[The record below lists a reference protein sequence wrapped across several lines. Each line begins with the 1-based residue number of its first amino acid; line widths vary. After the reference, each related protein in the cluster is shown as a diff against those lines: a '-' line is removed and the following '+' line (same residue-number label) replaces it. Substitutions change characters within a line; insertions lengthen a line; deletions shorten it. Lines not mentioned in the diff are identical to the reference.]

1 MPNEIF
7 VALIDSGC
15 TFETYEKLAIKVENN
30 KIITTTQNEIKYKHG
45 DVIGKIISSNENI
58 KIYDIQVFDENL
70 RTTPSHIIGALSYL
84 LDKKVDVLNMSLG
97 LKTNYKEIEDLCKK
111 LILKGTTIISSFPR
125 SGADFVF
132 PASYD
137 EVISVT
143 SDGKCQEN
151 EICCVDLRK
160 NLFGANPFSNVE
172 GVGGSSVAV
181 ARFTTYFCEQ
191 LQKGLKKEEIL
202 SEIKKGYKNE
212 SE

>member
-1 MPNEIF
+1 MSKDIF

-15 TFETYEKLAIKVENN
+15 TFETHEKIAIKVENN
-30 KIITTTQNEIKYKHG
+30 KTFTTTQNEIKYKHG
-45 DVIGKIISSNENI
+45 DIIGQIISFSENI
-58 KIYDIQVFDENL
+58 KLYDIQVFDENL
-70 RTTPSHIIGALSYL
+70 RTTPSHIIGALTYL
-84 LDKKVDVLNMSLG
+84 LDKKVDVINMSLG

-111 LILKGTTIISSFPR
+111 LSSNGVTIISSFPR

-151 EICCVDLRK
+151 EISCIDVK
-160 NLFGANPFSNVE
+160 KSLFGANPFSNVE

-181 ARFTTYFCEQ
+181 ARFTKYFSEC
-191 LQKGLKKEEIL
+191 LQKGLTKEKIL
-202 SEIKKGYKNE
+202 NQIKKGYKNE

>member
-1 MPNEIF
+1 MPKDIF

-15 TFETYEKLAIKVENN
+15 IFETHEKIAIKVENN
-30 KIITTTQNEIKYKHG
+30 KILTTTQNEIKYKHG

-70 RTTPSHIIGALSYL
+70 RTTPSHIIGALTYL
-84 LDKKVDVLNMSLG
+84 LDKKVDVINMSLG

-111 LILKGTTIISSFPR
+111 LSSNGVTIISSFPR

-151 EICCVDLRK
+151 EISCIDVK
-160 NLFGANPFSNVE
+160 KSLFGANPFSNVE

-181 ARFTTYFCEQ
+181 ARFTKYFCEQ
-191 LQKGLKKEEIL
+191 LQKGLNKEEIL

>member
-1 MPNEIF
+1 MSKEIF

-15 TFETYEKLAIKVENN
+15 TFETHEKIAIKVENN
-30 KIITTTQNEIKYKHG
+30 KILTTTQNEIKYKHG

-70 RTTPSHIIGALSYL
+70 RTTPSHIIGALTYL
-84 LDKKVDVLNMSLG
+84 LDKKVNVINMSLG

-111 LILKGTTIISSFPR
+111 LSSNGVTIISSFPR

>member
-1 MPNEIF
+1 MPKEIF

-15 TFETYEKLAIKVENN
+15 TFETHEKIAIKVENN
-30 KIITTTQNEIKYKHG
+30 KILTTTQNEIKYKHG

-70 RTTPSHIIGALSYL
+70 RTTPSHIIGALTYL
-84 LDKKVDVLNMSLG
+84 LDKKVDVINMSLG

-111 LILKGTTIISSFPR
+111 LSSNGVTIISSFPR

-151 EICCVDLRK
+151 EISCIDVK
-160 NLFGANPFSNVE
+160 KSLFGANPFSNVE

-181 ARFTTYFCEQ
+181 ARFTKYFSEC
-191 LQKGLKKEEIL
+191 LQKGLTKEKIL
-202 SEIKKGYKNE
+202 NQIKKGYKNE

>member
-1 MPNEIF
+1 MPKDIF

-15 TFETYEKLAIKVENN
+15 TFETHEKIAIKVENN
-30 KIITTTQNEIKYKHG
+30 KVFTTTQNEIKYKHG
-45 DVIGKIISSNENI
+45 DVIGKIISSAENI
-58 KIYDIQVFDENL
+58 KLYDIQVFDENL
-70 RTTPSHIIGALSYL
+70 RTTPSHIIGALTYL
-84 LDKKVDVLNMSLG
+84 LDKKVDVINMSLG

-111 LILKGTTIISSFPR
+111 LSSNGVTIVSSFPR

-143 SDGKCQEN
+143 SDGKCREN
-151 EICCVDLRK
+151 EVSCVDIK
-160 NLFGANPFSNVE
+160 KSLFGANPFSNVE

-181 ARFTTYFCEQ
+181 ARFTKYFSEC
-191 LQKGLKKEEIL
+191 LQKGLTKEEIL
-202 SEIKKGYKNE
+202 NQIKKGYKNE

>member
-1 MPNEIF
+1 MSKEIF

-15 TFETYEKLAIKVENN
+15 TFETHEKIAIKVENN
-30 KIITTTQNEIKYKHG
+30 KILTTTKNEIKYKHG
-45 DVIGKIISSNENI
+45 DVIGKIIFSNENI

-70 RTTPSHIIGALSYL
+70 RTTPSHIIGALTYL
-84 LDKKVDVLNMSLG
+84 LDKKVDVINMSLG

-111 LILKGTTIISSFPR
+111 LSSNGVTIISSFPR

-143 SDGKCQEN
+143 SDGKCREN
-151 EICCVDLRK
+151 EVSCVDIK
-160 NLFGANPFSNVE
+160 KSLFGANPFSKEE

-181 ARFTTYFCEQ
+181 ARFTKYFSEC
-191 LQKGLKKEEIL
+191 LQKGLTKEKIL
-202 SEIKKGYKNE
+202 NQIKKGYKNE

>member
-1 MPNEIF
+1 MSKEIF

-15 TFETYEKLAIKVENN
+15 TFETHEKIAIKVENN
-30 KIITTTQNEIKYKHG
+30 KIFTTTQSEIKYKHG
-45 DVIGKIISSNENI
+45 VVIGKIISSNENI

-70 RTTPSHIIGALSYL
+70 RTTPSHIIGALTYL
-84 LDKKVDVLNMSLG
+84 LDKKVDVINMSLG

-111 LILKGTTIISSFPR
+111 LSSNGVTIISSFPR

-151 EICCVDLRK
+151 EISCIDVK
-160 NLFGANPFSNVE
+160 KSLFGANPFSNVE

-181 ARFTTYFCEQ
+181 ARFTKYFCEQ
-191 LQKGLKKEEIL
+191 LQKGLTKEEIL
-202 SEIKKGYKNE
+202 NEIKKGYKNE
-212 SE
+212 SK

>member
-1 MPNEIF
+1 MSKEIF

-15 TFETYEKLAIKVENN
+15 TFETHEKIAIKVENN
-30 KIITTTQNEIKYKHG
+30 KILTITQNEIKYKHG

-58 KIYDIQVFDENL
+58 KLYDIQVFDENL
-70 RTTPSHIIGALSYL
+70 RTTPLHIIGALTYL
-84 LDKKVDVLNMSLG
+84 LDKKVDVINMSLG

-111 LILKGTTIISSFPR
+111 LSSNGVTIISSFPR

-132 PASYD
+132 PASYA

-143 SDGKCQEN
+143 SDGKCREN
-151 EICCVDLRK
+151 EVSCVDIK
-160 NLFGANPFSNVE
+160 KSLFGANPFSNVE

-181 ARFTTYFCEQ
+181 ARFTKYFSEC
-191 LQKGLKKEEIL
+191 LQKGLTKEKIL
-202 SEIKKGYKNE
+202 NQIKKGYKNE

>member
-1 MPNEIF
+1 MSKDIF

-15 TFETYEKLAIKVENN
+15 RFETHEKIAIKVENN
-30 KIITTTQNEIKYKHG
+30 KTFTTTQNEIKYKHG
-45 DVIGKIISSNENI
+45 DIIGQIISFSENI
-58 KIYDIQVFDENL
+58 KLYDIQVFDENL
-70 RTTPSHIIGALSYL
+70 RTTPSHIIGALTYL
-84 LDKKVDVLNMSLG
+84 LDKKVDVINMSLG

-111 LILKGTTIISSFPR
+111 LSSNGVTIISSFPR

-151 EICCVDLRK
+151 EISCIDVK
-160 NLFGANPFSNVE
+160 KSLFGANPFSNVE

-181 ARFTTYFCEQ
+181 ARFTKYFSEC
-191 LQKGLKKEEIL
+191 LQKGLTKEKIL
-202 SEIKKGYKNE
+202 NQIKKGYKNE

>member
-1 MPNEIF
+1 MPKDIF

-15 TFETYEKLAIKVENN
+15 TFETHEKLAIKVENN
-30 KIITTTQNEIKYKHG
+30 KIITTTQSEIKYKHG
-45 DVIGKIISSNENI
+45 DIIGQIISSNENI

-70 RTTPSHIIGALSYL
+70 RTTPLHIFGALTYL
-84 LDKKVDVLNMSLG
+84 LDKKVDVINMSLG
-97 LKTNYKEIEDLCKK
+97 LKTNYKEIENLCKK
-111 LILKGTTIISSFPR
+111 LSSKGVTIISSFPR

-151 EICCVDLRK
+151 EISCIDLEK
-160 NLFGANPFSNVE
+160 SLYGANPFSKVQ

-181 ARFTTYFCEQ
+181 ARFTKYFCEQ
-191 LQKGLKKEEIL
+191 LQKDLTKEEIL
-202 SEIKKGYKNE
+202 NEIKKGHKYE
-212 SE
+212 SK

>member
-1 MPNEIF
+1 MPKDIF

-15 TFETYEKLAIKVENN
+15 TFESHEKLAIKVENN
-30 KIITTTQNEIKYKHG
+30 KIITTNQNEIKYKHG

-58 KIYDIQVFDENL
+58 KLYDIQVFDENL
-70 RTTPSHIIGALSYL
+70 RTTPSHIVGALTYL
-84 LDKKVDVLNMSLG
+84 LDKKVDVINMSLG

-111 LILKGTTIISSFPR
+111 LISKGVTIISSFPR

-143 SDGKCQEN
+143 SDGKCSEN
-151 EICCVDLRK
+151 EISCIDLGK
-160 NLFGANPFSNVE
+160 SLYGANPFSNVE

-181 ARFTTYFCEQ
+181 AKFTKYFCEQ
-191 LQKGLKKEEIL
+191 LQKGLNKEEIL
-202 SEIKKGYKNE
+202 NEIKRGCNNE
-212 SE
+212 SK